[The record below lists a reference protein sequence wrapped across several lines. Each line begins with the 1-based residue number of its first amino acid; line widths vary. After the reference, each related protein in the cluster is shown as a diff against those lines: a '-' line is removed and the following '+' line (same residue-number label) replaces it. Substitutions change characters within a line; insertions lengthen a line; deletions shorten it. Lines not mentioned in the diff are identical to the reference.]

1 MIFLKIEERCLSNL
15 KLTEIVQ
22 KTQRTFEEHFHR
34 LCPLVVLRKPD
45 SIPNLI
51 PSDFSLL
58 SFPYGSEQVCDFFRI
73 SKHQSSS
80 VRNLRLRAIN
90 YFQWGSCLFMLYVSA
105 LSNSLCDFLAGLA
118 GDLVCNPSRVS
129 FSFRSCLALATG
141 RPHSTTLNA
150 EPFYISK
157 VSGGKSSTKKA
168 IRGCKHLRHNHR
180 NRYLLTFPHL
190 REKCF

>member
-1 MIFLKIEERCLSNL
+1 MKMSYDIF
-15 KLTEIVQ
+15 EIWGKMLRQ
-22 KTQRTFEEHFHR
+22 LKTQGAFEKHFHR
-34 LCPLVVLRKPD
+34 LCSQVVLRKPG

-51 PSDFSLL
+51 PSDFS
-58 SFPYGSEQVCDFFRI
+58 FPFHMDPRKFVMFFQNIQTSILVCPEPW
-73 SKHQSSS
+73 
-80 VRNLRLRAIN
+80 LRAID

-105 LSNSLCDFLAGLA
+105 SSKSPCDFLAGLA

-168 IRGCKHLRHNHR
+168 IRGCRHLRHNHR
-180 NRYLLTFPHL
+180 NRYLLTLPHL

>member
-1 MIFLKIEERCLSNL
+1 MSPSGVKKAWLYPKFDSLGFFIIILS
-15 KLTEIVQ
+15 IWI
-22 KTQRTFEEHFHR
+22 RA
-34 LCPLVVLRKPD
+34 
-45 SIPNLI
+45 
-51 PSDFSLL
+51 SLW
-58 SFPYGSEQVCDFFRI
+58 FFFRI

-90 YFQWGSCLFMLYVSA
+90 YFQWGSSCLFMLYVSA

-129 FSFRSCLALATG
+129 FSFRSCLALAIG

-180 NRYLLTFPHL
+180 HRYLLTFPHL
-190 REKCF
+190 REKCFWSHSFHNKV

>member
-1 MIFLKIEERCLSNL
+1 MD
-15 KLTEIVQ
+15 
-22 KTQRTFEEHFHR
+22 
-34 LCPLVVLRKPD
+34 PRK
-45 SIPNLI
+45 
-51 PSDFSLL
+51 F
-58 SFPYGSEQVCDFFRI
+58 VMFFWI

-180 NRYLLTFPHL
+180 NRYLHSLTYVRNAFDPIHSTIKFRL
-190 REKCF
+190 LSQVWYLPFKGFLPNNQFNDS

>member
-1 MIFLKIEERCLSNL
+1 MPSQLKS
-15 KLTEIVQ
+15 Q
-22 KTQRTFEEHFHR
+22 GTFAKHFHR
-34 LCPLVVLRKPD
+34 LCPQMVLRKPG

-51 PSDFSLL
+51 PSDFS
-58 SFPYGSEQVCDFFRI
+58 FPFHMDPRKFVMFFRT
-73 SKHQSSS
+73 SKHQFSS

-90 YFQWGSCLFMLYVSA
+90 YFQWVSCSFMLYAPA
-105 LSNSLCDFLAGLA
+105 LSNSLCDSLAGLA

-141 RPHSTTLNA
+141 RRHSTTLNA

-168 IRGCKHLRHNHR
+168 IRGCRHLRHNHR
-180 NRYLLTFPHL
+180 NR
-190 REKCF
+190 